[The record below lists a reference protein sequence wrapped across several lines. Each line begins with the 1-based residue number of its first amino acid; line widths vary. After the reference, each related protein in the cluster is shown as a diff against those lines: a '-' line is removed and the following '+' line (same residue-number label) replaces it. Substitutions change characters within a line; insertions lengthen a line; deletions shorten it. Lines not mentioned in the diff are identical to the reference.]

1 MARRRSKTSATGA
14 NMDSLL
20 DALTNVVGI
29 LVIVLV
35 AVQLSSQEAA
45 RRMEEMI
52 AQIDPAEQERI
63 KQAAKDSEAKLEEM
77 KLAIQSESEK
87 EKIDP
92 EKLLA
97 SLQEDIAA
105 AELKAKKDLL
115 AAEAAEKAAE
125 EKKLAAEE
133 LRKRLLAQLTLLEE
147 KEKEFTVAKTDL
159 LAKLDKMPTLNA
171 PPPKEVRPPT
181 PKDIPRN
188 QRMETNC
195 FKSAKSS
202 LAMEK

>member
-1 MARRRSKTSATGA
+1 MARRKSQTSATGA

-63 KQAAKDSEAKLEEM
+63 KQAAVDSEAKIEEM
-77 KLAIQSESEK
+77 KLALKSESEK
-87 EKIDP
+87 DKIDP

-97 SLQEDIAA
+97 MLQEDIAA
-105 AELKAKKDLL
+105 AELKAKKEIGR
-115 AAEAAEKAAE
+115 AH
-125 EKKLAAEE
+125 
-133 LRKRLLAQLTLLEE
+133 
-147 KEKEFTVAKTDL
+147 V
-159 LAKLDKMPTLNA
+159 
-171 PPPKEVRPPT
+171 
-181 PKDIPRN
+181 
-188 QRMETNC
+188 
-195 FKSAKSS
+195 
-202 LAMEK
+202 

>member
-1 MARRRSKTSATGA
+1 MARRKRNTSATGA

-63 KQAAKDSEAKLEEM
+63 KQEAKEAEAKLEEM
-77 KLAIQSESEK
+77 KLAIQAESEK
-87 EKIDP
+87 DKIDP

-97 SLQEDIAA
+97 MLQEDIAA
-105 AELKAKKDLL
+105 AELKAKKDGG
-115 AAEAAEKAAE
+115 K
-125 EKKLAAEE
+125 
-133 LRKRLLAQLTLLEE
+133 
-147 KEKEFTVAKTDL
+147 
-159 LAKLDKMPTLNA
+159 TLNEDQIS
-171 PPPKEVRPPT
+171 KLSTLDSLR
-181 PKDIPRN
+181 
-188 QRMETNC
+188 ET
-195 FKSAKSS
+195 
-202 LAMEK
+202 LARLEMHS